1 MIFELREFLP
11 LSSSPFIIGSVV
23 TWGKGEKKCTRIRQP
38 RSNAV
43 RTYYRCEPVFARLNA
58 WLRSKGITSNKPL
71 HELRKEVG
79 AIVATTHGIYA
90 ASRYLRHAD
99 ITTTA
104 RHYADQK
111 ERINVGLGKLLD
123 TSVKSAPEP
132 GRAAA

>member
-1 MIFELREFLP
+1 VFE
-11 LSSSPFIIGSVV
+11 
-23 TWGKGEKKCTRIRQP
+23 
-38 RSNAV
+38 
-43 RTYYRCEPVFARLNA
+43 RLND
-58 WLRSKGITSNKPL
+58 WLRSKGVSANKPL

-111 ERINVGLGKLLD
+111 ERISVGLGKLLD
-123 TSVKSAPEP
+123 TTIKSVPQPAP
-132 GRAAA
+132 AAA